1 MDFYENVFMRLL
13 LLMGLTV
20 AVASQGFLFTMPK
33 ALRQGTHSQFCL
45 TMYGSKEYTYPITM
59 KLLRDEKESLA
70 ISDVYTAEEQKCKKF
85 QVPESGAYKLLLSNE
100 TGTIQE
106 PVDITVQASKLITFV
121 QTDKPMYKPG
131 QTVKFRVFTLMSNL
145 KPRLGQIKSIYVK
158 DPNEMRVKQFL
169 DVETKGIG
177 SFEFQLVAEA
187 KLGQWNI
194 EVVVDE
200 SDEQNNEISV
210 ASFEVKEYVLPRF
223 EVVVFPPAYLL
234 HTDEN
239 IEGKVCANY
248 TYGKPVTGFLDLELC
263 WMIPYGPPNGPCS
276 TQTVEISGCYE
287 FSVPATAIAGL
298 SNSYYGRLKI
308 QASVTEQGTGA
319 VVNKTHEG
327 LSLSYQPLKI
337 ELKDFT
343 NGYFKPGLPFYGKAI
358 VTKPDETPAVGE
370 SVRITADDY
379 KNNLRFSQEFVTDSS
394 GTIMYALCGGFT
406 ENTTS
411 ISLDAEVLKYRGS
424 RQYMRDYRQ
433 IKQWFSPSLSYLQI
447 PRNDSRQKCGSSLKL
462 NIPFTTRDDTTLQFN
477 YQVMA
482 RGNVISSGIVNYNG
496 KTVNSVI
503 VNNPASETCLKQ
515 EFFTPPPEDTKR
527 AEVFPDVVNT
537 ENKEGITDVA
547 EKPLNSSEDL
557 DTITQQIMDPQN
569 FRSRFSYPIGMYIK
583 QIHHLHLLHLSA
595 TQGRPNHNPY
605 TTPDFQE
612 DIIRPKFLSNKVSS
626 IFLDL
631 PITTDMSPSFTL
643 LIYHVM
649 PDGEV
654 VADSMQFL
662 VDPCFDNTV
671 KMAFSETLVLP
682 GNKININLKAEAG
695 SVCGVGIVDKSVNI
709 LGGNHQITP
718 DLIFQKIEE
727 FNVVTSDYYYDNS
740 YCEKRMKK
748 IEANENQDENFSFWH
763 YSSPYVDAIQA
774 FVSSGFTV
782 LTNLQLETRPCGRS
796 HPVFYSEGGRG
807 FGRSFEESGD
817 TILLTG
823 ESPVPIF
830 GIPELPHNKGMN
842 RNLARTNFPE
852 TWLWELHII
861 GETGQSNISETTPH
875 TITNW
880 VGNALCVDERKGFGL
895 SNVVSVTTFQP
906 FFLSLHLPYAA
917 VRGERLP
924 ILFTV
929 NNYLEKCLHIQL
941 ELDMGKNFEVHNS
954 KANKEPLCL
963 CGGKSHT
970 ARFYVTPKQIGQLP
984 ITAKAEIIPGLCDN
998 SIEVDTRY
1006 VGVSDT
1012 VKRQMFVKAEGVE
1025 QQFTHTLYMCA
1036 KDGKEKQED
1045 IILPMPED
1053 AEIVRDS
1060 SRGQVTVIGDI
1071 MGPALTNLDHL
1082 VRMPTGCGEQNMVGF
1097 VPNIFVLK
1105 YLTNTGRITEELK
1118 DKAIKHLEIG
1128 YQKELTY
1135 RHNDGSYSA
1144 FGQNDPE
1151 GSVWLTAFVIKSYA
1165 QAKPYIY
1172 IDPNDI
1178 KMSLRFLQRS
1188 QLETGCFRETGKVF
1202 SSYMM
1207 GGMGNE
1213 KKKGES
1219 FTALTSYVAI
1229 ALLTAGLNDTD
1240 PAIVGAMDCLSKNIE
1255 KEKNKMDPYVMSLV
1269 AYANALYKSNSPATI
1284 KIIREL
1290 EAKAKKDG
1298 SQKYWSREEPKARP
1312 VDSWHLYAA
1321 PSAEVEMT
1329 SYALMAYVT
1338 HYGPRAIE
1346 HTHDVAMWL
1355 SKQRNAFGGFS
1366 STQDTVIG
1374 LNALSEFASLSFTK
1388 GKQELKVSVAGEKL
1402 SQVFSISQKEK
1413 TTLLLQ
1419 STPISVLPNT
1429 LVIVA
1434 RGEGCAL
1441 VQLNVNYNKLAK
1453 DLAADGKSNFHLKI
1467 TPKLYEPDIDR
1478 CDRRTIVISVGSK
1491 GNQKTPVGMALVT
1504 LKLVTSW
1511 SPIEQS
1517 LTKLESLFP
1526 KLGMKKI
1533 EHDEE
1538 EGIISFYF
1546 DELSKRAKEFSID
1559 VEQDKELAVSSPKAA
1574 DVKVFYYYE
1583 TDISHVQSYELKT
1596 ICGTKLEIPRKKPET
1611 SDPQAPME
1619 TQTRID
1625 VSAELPRFS
1634 SQAEGDICPI
1644 CIRISSVPENFK
1656 DMVCNSSAAYKA
1668 MAKTG
1673 AKKPI
1678 KLLQDLRPS
1687 NIVKKIN
1694 IFADF
1699 IIPSGCKC
1707 ALVQNPSEN
1716 QKVLFLLSKQ
1726 VKEADPVIKLERS
1739 SVIAVGSSRFT
1750 KAVRQA
1756 QRTCPLKTKRA
1767 TKQ

>member
-1 MDFYENVFMRLL
+1 
-13 LLMGLTV
+13 
-20 AVASQGFLFTMPK
+20 MPK
-33 ALRQGTHSQFCL
+33 DLRQGTHSQFCL
-45 TMYGSKEYTYPITM
+45 TVYSNQEKNNDEKKNAISI
-59 KLLRDEKESLA
+59 KLLRDEKESLT
-70 ISDVYTAEEQKCKKF
+70 ISDIYTDGEQKCKKF
-85 QVPESGAYKLLLSNE
+85 KVPEQGVYKLVLSND
-100 TGTIQE
+100 TDIIQE
-106 PVDITVQASKLITFV
+106 PVNITVHGSKLVTFV

-145 KPRLGQIKSIYVK
+145 KPRLGEIKSIFVK
-158 DPNEMRVKQFL
+158 DPNGIRVKQFL
-169 DVETKGIG
+169 DVFTKGIG

-187 KLGQWNI
+187 KLGLWNI

-200 SDEQNNEISV
+200 SHEKNNNIGV
-210 ASFEVKEYVLPRF
+210 GVFEVKEYVLPRF

-234 HTDEN
+234 QTDETV
-239 IEGKVCANY
+239 EGKVCANY

-263 WMIPYGPPNGPCS
+263 WTYPYGPPAGPCY

-287 FSVPATAIAGL
+287 FSVAATEIPGIRDV
-298 SNSYYGRLKI
+298 YYGRLKI
-308 QASVTEQGTGA
+308 QASVTEQGTAA

-327 LSLSYQPLKI
+327 TSIAYQPLKI

-370 SVRITADDY
+370 SVRVTANDHR
-379 KNNLRFSQEFVTDSS
+379 NNLRFSQEFVTDAS
-394 GTIMYALCGGFT
+394 GTIYYALCGGFT

-411 ISLDAEVLKYRGS
+411 ISLDAEVLRQKSS
-424 RQYMRDYRQ
+424 RQYIRDYRQ

-447 PRNDSRQKCGSSLKL
+447 PRNDSRQKCGSFMKL
-462 NIPFTTRDDTTLQFN
+462 NIPFTTRDNTNLKLY
-477 YQVMA
+477 YQVTA
-482 RGNVISSGIVNYNG
+482 HGNVVSSGKVIYKG
-496 KTVNSVI
+496 KNSKSAA
-503 VNNPASETCLKQ
+503 VNNPAAETCLKQ
-515 EFFTPPPEDTKR
+515 EFTTTNPPQIDDTTQTVESTDMVTG
-527 AEVFPDVVNT
+527 AM
-537 ENKEGITDVA
+537 ENMTKFSTQKV
-547 EKPLNSSEDL
+547 NSSKAL
-557 DTITQQIMDPQN
+557 DTSSQQTL
-569 FRSRFSYPIGMYIK
+569 RRRRFVYPIDGDP
-583 QIHHLHLLHLSA
+583 H
-595 TQGRPNHNPY
+595 

-612 DIIRPKFLSNKVSS
+612 EIIRSKFLSDKVSS

-631 PITTDMSPSFTL
+631 PITPEMSPGFHL
-643 LIYHVM
+643 LVYHVL

-654 VADSMQFL
+654 VADNMQFS

-671 KMAFSETLVLP
+671 EMTFSETSVLP
-682 GNKININLKAEAG
+682 GDSVNIELKAEAG

-709 LGGNHQITP
+709 LGGNHQVTP
-718 DLIFQKIEE
+718 EFIFKKIDELNIVE
-727 FNVVTSDYYYDNS
+727 PYYHHENT
-740 YCEKRMKK
+740 YCERRLKK
-748 IEANENQDENFSFWH
+748 NQDDENEENYSFWH
-763 YSSPYVDAIQA
+763 YSSPFVDAIKA
-774 FVSSGFTV
+774 FQDSGIKV
-782 LTNLQLETRPCGRS
+782 LTNLKLETRPCGRS
-796 HPVFYSEGGRG
+796 HPVFYSE
-807 FGRSFEESGD
+807 SASGD
-817 TILLTG
+817 RFLRRGDTA
-823 ESPVPIF
+823 VPIM
-830 GIPELPHNKGMN
+830 GISAIQHSPGMKKN
-842 RNLARTNFPE
+842 TARTHFPE
-852 TWLWELHII
+852 TWLWELHLI
-861 GETGQSNISETTPH
+861 GETGQSIINATTPH

-880 VGNALCVDERKGFGL
+880 VGNALCIDELKGFGL

-924 ILFTV
+924 IMFTV
-929 NNYLEKCLHIQL
+929 YNYLEKCLHIQL

-954 KANKEPLCL
+954 KANREPLCL

-970 ARFYVTPKQIGQLP
+970 ARFYVTPKEIGHLP
-984 ITAKAEIIPGLCDN
+984 INAKAEIIPGQCN
-998 SIEVDTRY
+998 SMEVDTRY
-1006 VGVSDT
+1006 VGVSDI

-1036 KDGKEKQED
+1036 KDGKDKQED
-1045 IILPMPED
+1045 VILPMPED
-1053 AEIVRDS
+1053 ADIVKDS
-1060 SRGQVTVIGDI
+1060 SRGEVTVIGDI
-1071 MGPALTNLDHL
+1071 MGPALSNLDHL

-1105 YLTNTGRITEELK
+1105 YLTNTGRITEELRS
-1118 DKAIKHLEIG
+1118 KAVKHMEIG
-1128 YQKELTY
+1128 YQRELTY

-1144 FGQNDPE
+1144 FGKSDAY

-1172 IDPNDI
+1172 IDSNDI

-1188 QLETGCFRETGKVF
+1188 QQENGCFRETGKVL

-1207 GGMGNE
+1207 GGMGND
-1213 KKKGES
+1213 KKSGES
-1219 FTALTSYVAI
+1219 VLPITSYVAI

-1240 PAIVGAMDCLSKNIE
+1240 PAIVGAMQCISTHFKFE
-1255 KEKNKMDPYVMSLV
+1255 KDQMDPYAMSLV
-1269 AYANALYKSNSPATI
+1269 AYASALHLSNSPLTI
-1284 KIIREL
+1284 TIIREL
-1290 EAKAKKDG
+1290 EAKARNDG
-1298 SQKYWSREEPKARP
+1298 SLKYWARDEPKPKAS
-1312 VDSWHLYAA
+1312 DSWHFYAA

-1329 SYALMAYVT
+1329 AYALLAYIT

-1346 HTHDVAMWL
+1346 NTHNIAMWL

-1388 GKQELKVSVAGEKL
+1388 GKQELKVSVAGKKL
-1402 SQVFSISQKEK
+1402 SHIFSISQKEK

-1419 STPISVLPNT
+1419 STPIPVLPNS
-1429 LVIVA
+1429 LAIVA

-1453 DLAADGKSNFHLKI
+1453 DLAADGKANFHLKV

-1491 GNQKTPVGMALVT
+1491 GNHKTPVGMALVT

-1533 EHDEE
+1533 EQDEE
-1538 EGIISFYF
+1538 EGTISFYF
-1546 DELSKRAKEFSID
+1546 DELSKRAKEFKID
-1559 VEQDKELAVSSPKAA
+1559 VEQDKELAVSKPKPA

-1583 TDISHVQSYELKT
+1583 TDISFVQSYELKT
-1596 ICGTKLEIPRKKPET
+1596 ICGTKLEIPHKKPET

-1619 TQTRID
+1619 AQMRVD
-1625 VSAELPRFS
+1625 VSADLPKIPP
-1634 SQAEGDICPI
+1634 QVEGDTCPV

-1656 DMVCNSSAAYKA
+1656 DFVCNSTAAYKA
-1668 MAKTG
+1668 MARTG

-1694 IFADF
+1694 IFSDF
-1699 IIPSGCKC
+1699 TIPSGCTC
-1707 ALVQNPSEN
+1707 ALVQNPSAN
-1716 QKVLFLLSKQ
+1716 QKVLFLLSKH
-1726 VKEADPVIKLERS
+1726 VTAADPVIRLDRN
-1739 SVIAVGSSRFT
+1739 SVIVVGSSRFT

-1756 QRTCPLKTKRA
+1756 QKACPLQKKV
-1767 TKQ
+1767 